1 MAETFQE
8 TSVTLLQRIAV
19 EKTGEDQAA
28 WARFFELYEPAM
40 LKFAEYHGG
49 GAAAE
54 DVVQEVLV
62 KLVDIL
68 RNGRFEIERGTKF
81 RSFLATLIRNQLA
94 DHYRREQVRGAGR
107 KVPLKDW
114 SASVEPEAAARLDVE
129 WRLARHRAALDHVL
143 TKTALAK
150 QSKEIYADYVLR
162 ELPIE
167 EVAEKYG
174 VSRNLVSQ
182 IKSRVDRMV
191 AAVEA
196 EYEDS
201 RIATDCKSLILRTGR
216 L

>member
-1 MAETFQE
+1 MSETVENMKRMQAIARGDYMSYNQLFQCYYQPLCQYVY
-8 TSVTLLQRIAV
+8 SLL
-19 EKTGEDQAA
+19 ED
-28 WARFFELYEPAM
+28 
-40 LKFAEYHGG
+40 KDD
-49 GAAAE
+49 AE

-107 KVPLKDW
+107 RVPLKDW

-196 EYEDS
+196 EYED
-201 RIATDCKSLILRTGR
+201 
-216 L
+216 